1 MMVKFYPTK
10 KTVNSVVA
18 DFLMRHKVSYEMIR
32 PEEVAR
38 YKSHLYK
45 TGDYPVLE
53 VDGQV
58 FINPNDDALKKIFS
72 LA

>member
-1 MMVKFYPTK
+1 MKVKLYPTK
-10 KTVNSVVA
+10 KIVNSVVV
-18 DFLMRHKVSYEMIR
+18 DFLRRYKVSYEMIR
-32 PEEVAR
+32 PEEVAT

-72 LA
+72 VA